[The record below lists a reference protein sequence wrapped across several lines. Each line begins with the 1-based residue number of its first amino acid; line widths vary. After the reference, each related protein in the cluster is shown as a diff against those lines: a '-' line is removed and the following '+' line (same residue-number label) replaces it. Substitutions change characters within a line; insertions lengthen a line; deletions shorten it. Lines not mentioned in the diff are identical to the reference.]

1 MKAKIISIV
10 LLCVILGGMTVTVLA
25 GPAKGSAYSLTV
37 LCAGSGRV
45 AVTVDGELMHSGGG
59 NCMISVP
66 AGAVVTVAA
75 EKTRGDFLYF
85 TDENANTLCEEQTM
99 TFVMVCSKYVQT
111 WFEEYSGTKIV
122 YRNTN
127 TTKQVLASATYVSA
141 EDFTE
146 HLCESAT
153 KYGSA
158 FVGWSMSIDDI
169 KAKIAAGES
178 LVEVYPTYKTSEERK
193 SISVDGGQIK
203 GFGSSADVKLMD
215 RITLVADAPAEG
227 ESFVGWC
234 NSSGKIVS
242 YNSEF
247 EFSVFESDS
256 YTALFS
262 SNGVAVECWT
272 DIRVER
278 EGDGFRM
285 WSKRFAPKDYELV
298 TYGFIYSLASGGVE
312 AIMTLDA
319 ADSNG
324 MSIAEYVIGGANGVL
339 TCYCPSEKLSAR
351 AFAVYS
357 FNGSFIVVYSDV
369 FNSN

>member
-1 MKAKIISIV
+1 
-10 LLCVILGGMTVTVLA
+10 
-25 GPAKGSAYSLTV
+25 
-37 LCAGSGRV
+37 
-45 AVTVDGELMHSGGG
+45 
-59 NCMISVP
+59 MISVP
-66 AGAVVTVAA
+66 AGAVVSVSA

-99 TFVMVCSKYVQT
+99 TFAMVCSKYIQA

-146 HLCESAT
+146 HLCAGAT
-153 KYGSA
+153 KYGGA
-158 FVGWSMSIDDI
+158 FLGWSMSIDDI
-169 KAKIAAGES
+169 KAKIAANES
-178 LVEVYPTYKTSEERK
+178 LVEVYPRYKTSDETK
-193 SISVDGGQIK
+193 SISVVGGQIK
-203 GFGSSADVKLMD
+203 GLGTSADVKLMG
-215 RITLVADAPAEG
+215 RVTLVANAPAEG

-262 SNGVAVECWT
+262 SDGGNVECWT
-272 DIRVER
+272 DIKVEK
-278 EGDGFRM
+278 EGEGFRM
-285 WSKRFAPKDYELV
+285 WSKRFAPQDYELV
-298 TYGFIYSLASGGVE
+298 TYGFIYSGSSGGIAE
-312 AIMTLDA
+312 IMTLDT

-324 MSIAEYVIGGANGVL
+324 MSIAEYVIGGVNGVL
-339 TCYCPSEKLSAR
+339 TCYFPNEKLSAR

-357 FNGSFIVVYSDV
+357 CNGSFTVVYSDV